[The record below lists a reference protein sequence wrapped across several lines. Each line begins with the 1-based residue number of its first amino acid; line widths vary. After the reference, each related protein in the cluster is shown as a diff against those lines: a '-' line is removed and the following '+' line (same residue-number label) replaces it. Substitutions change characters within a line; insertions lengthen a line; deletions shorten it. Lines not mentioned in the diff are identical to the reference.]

1 MVGILDII
9 SKLIGLPLTSLPL
22 WADFL
27 LVLGG
32 YTGITYPIYK
42 AEVEGGKND

>member
-9 SKLIGLPLTSLPL
+9 SKLIGLPLTHLPL

-32 YTGITYPIYK
+32 YTGITYPLYR
-42 AEVEGGKND
+42 AEVESDR